1 MTETFRLISAL
12 HYGAALIDAQG
23 RVITINNRLAQMC
36 GIDERQARTRS
47 VHGLLTDVLCDRSP
61 WVPSDRWENDR
72 RILERGPVHS
82 CLPGDPPAEVSISL
96 APARRGRSVLSV
108 VPAGFSRRP
117 GIVDALLRST
127 SAGIFILDDENR
139 ILTQNSLARQLGPD
153 DDGSLDTGFPR
164 GCPIDTYLNVTQGGA
179 PFSVAERIAQAR
191 REEID
196 LTFAA
201 DLRAAPTPD
210 RVLDVAISIA
220 PVESDSNEDGWRAA
234 RDALERSPEAVIVL
248 VRDISDKRQLYRDVR
263 RLQHARQV
271 ARAAGGIAHE
281 LNNSTTAL
289 MTHVS
294 LLDRTLEDS
303 PSGARNE
310 LKNVESAVRRIKRLG
325 QQLERFSGTGFTAPE
340 HEQSEASPDLSAALL
355 SEVVQD
361 TVSLAVSGTAIRSS
375 FAIDGGLPSV
385 RISPEA
391 VSQALF
397 NVVINAVE
405 AMDEEGRIH
414 FSVWKSADPPTVVV
428 EVRDE
433 GHGMDSRIVSHVT
446 QPYFSTKPHG
456 VGMGLTVTLSTL
468 ESAGGGLEIE
478 TDPGFGTAVRMYLP
492 ISDPLPERP
501 PQERSQ
507 TGEREEFRGS
517 RVLLV
522 EDDPLVR
529 RSLERTLQSVG
540 CEVTAV
546 ESGDRA
552 IEVFRSEFTRHH
564 QFQLVITDLTMPG
577 RNDGVQ
583 LLRRIR
589 ELDPLIPAV
598 LSSGALHRQNSSSY
612 RDAGFQ
618 YVLRKPFGEA
628 EVRFA
633 LSVAL
638 SR

>member
-1 MTETFRLISAL
+1 
-12 HYGAALIDAQG
+12 
-23 RVITINNRLAQMC
+23 
-36 GIDERQARTRS
+36 
-47 VHGLLTDVLCDRSP
+47 
-61 WVPSDRWENDR
+61 
-72 RILERGPVHS
+72 
-82 CLPGDPPAEVSISL
+82 
-96 APARRGRSVLSV
+96 
-108 VPAGFSRRP
+108 
-117 GIVDALLRST
+117 
-127 SAGIFILDDENR
+127 
-139 ILTQNSLARQLGPD
+139 
-153 DDGSLDTGFPR
+153 
-164 GCPIDTYLNVTQGGA
+164 
-179 PFSVAERIAQAR
+179 R
-191 REEID
+191 RENTD

-201 DLRAAPTPD
+201 DLRAAPSAD
-210 RVLDVAISIA
+210 RELDVAISIA
-220 PVESDSNEDGWRAA
+220 PIQSDVGESSHRSAHRVRG
-234 RDALERSPEAVIVL
+234 DAPEAVIVF

-271 ARAAGGIAHE
+271 SRAAGGIAHE

-289 MTHVS
+289 MTHLG
-294 LLDRTLEDS
+294 LLDRALGGS
-303 PSGARNE
+303 HAGARHE
-310 LKNVESAVRRIKRLG
+310 IKNVESAVRRITRLG
-325 QQLERFSGTGFTAPE
+325 QQLERFSGSSFTASEDEEPE
-340 HEQSEASPDLSAALL
+340 TSPELSAGLL
-355 SEVVQD
+355 SEIVQD

-375 FAIDGGLPSV
+375 FAIDGGLSSV

-414 FSVWKSADPPTVVV
+414 LGVWKSSDPDAVVV

-433 GHGMDSRIVSHVT
+433 GHGMDSRIAAQVT

-456 VGMGLTVTLSTL
+456 VGMGLTVTLSIL
-468 ESAGGGLEIE
+468 EAAGGGLEIQ

-492 ISDPLPERP
+492 TSTPLPERP
-501 PQERSQ
+501 LQDR
-507 TGEREEFRGS
+507 TGTAEDESFRGS
-517 RVLLV
+517 RVLVV

-552 IEVFRSEFTRHH
+552 IEVFRSAFSHH
-564 QFQLVITDLTMPG
+564 NQFQLVITDLTMPG

-583 LLRRIR
+583 VLRRIR

-598 LSSGALHRQNSSSY
+598 LSSGALHRRNTSSY

>member
-1 MTETFRLISAL
+1 
-12 HYGAALIDAQG
+12 G
-23 RVITINNRLAQMC
+23 V
-36 GIDERQARTRS
+36 
-47 VHGLLTDVLCDRSP
+47 
-61 WVPSDRWENDR
+61 
-72 RILERGPVHS
+72 
-82 CLPGDPPAEVSISL
+82 
-96 APARRGRSVLSV
+96 
-108 VPAGFSRRP
+108 
-117 GIVDALLRST
+117 
-127 SAGIFILDDENR
+127 FILDGGNR
-139 ILTQNSLARQLGPD
+139 IITQNSLARQLGPE
-153 DDGSLDTGFPR
+153 DDGSLSTGFPR

-191 REEID
+191 RENTD

-201 DLRAAPTPD
+201 DLRASPTPD
-210 RVLDVAISIA
+210 RELDVAISIA
-220 PVESDSNEDGWRAA
+220 PVESDRHETEPPVVQGAP
-234 RDALERSPEAVIVL
+234 ERPPEAAVVL

-271 ARAAGGIAHE
+271 SRAAGGIAHE
-281 LNNSTTAL
+281 LNNSATAL
-289 MTHVS
+289 MTHLG
-294 LLDRTLEDS
+294 LLNHALDDAPT
-303 PSGARNE
+303 GVQNE
-310 LKNVESAVRRIKRLG
+310 LKSIESAVRRIKRLG
-325 QQLERFSGTGFTAPE
+325 HQLERFSANGSTPPDQEEPE
-340 HEQSEASPDLSAALL
+340 DSSDLSAGLL
-355 SEVVQD
+355 SEIVQD

-414 FSVWKSADPPTVVV
+414 FGVWKSSDPPAVVV

-433 GHGMDSRIVSHVT
+433 GHGMDSRIVSQVT

-492 ISDPLPERP
+492 VSDPLPERP
-501 PQERSQ
+501 SHDRTR
-507 TGEREEFRGS
+507 TGQGEEYRGY

-540 CEVTAV
+540 CEVMAV

-552 IEVFRSEFTRHH
+552 IEVFRSEFSSHH
-564 QFQLVITDLTMPG
+564 HFQLVITDLTMPG

-598 LSSGALHRQNSSSY
+598 LSSGALHRRNSSSY

>member
-1 MTETFRLISAL
+1 MIRFISAL
-12 HYGAALIDAQG
+12 HYGAVLVDAQG
-23 RVITINNRLAQMC
+23 RVITINDHLARMC
-36 GIDERQARTRS
+36 GIDGDTFRARPIDD
-47 VHGLLTDVLCDRSP
+47 LLTTVLSEKSP
-61 WVPSDRWENDR
+61 WRPSGRWQEDRE
-72 RILERGPVHS
+72 ILEAGPVHAFI
-82 CLPGDPPAEVSISL
+82 PGPRPRDVSISV
-96 APARRGRSVLSV
+96 APGRRGRAMVTFVASADGGRSGV
-108 VPAGFSRRP
+108 
-117 GIVDALLRST
+117 VDALLRTT
-127 SAGIFILDDENR
+127 SAGVFVLDSDGR
-139 ILTQNSLARQLGPD
+139 ILTHNTLARQLGPE
-153 DDGSLDTGFPR
+153 DDGTLPAGFPWMSS
-164 GCPIDTYLNVTQGGA
+164 IDDYLNVTQKGV
-179 PFSVAERIAQAR
+179 PFQIRERITRAR
-191 REEID
+191 RQNRD

-210 RVLDVAISIA
+210 RELDVAISIA
-220 PVESDSNEDGWRAA
+220 PIEHVLA
-234 RDALERSPEAVIVL
+234 DASQEAISAPPLDTAEAVVVC
-248 VRDISDKRQLYRDVR
+248 VRDISDRKQLSRDIR
-263 RLQHARQV
+263 HLQHAREV
-271 ARAAGGIAHE
+271 SRAAGGIAHE
-281 LNNSTTAL
+281 LSNSTTAL
-289 MTHVS
+289 MTHLGLLVRS
-294 LLDRTLEDS
+294 LRDTPAVVGD
-303 PSGARNE
+303 E
-310 LKNVESAVRRIKRLG
+310 LKNAESAVRRIRRLG
-325 QQLERFSGTGFTAPE
+325 QQLERFSGHGSADSDQEDSETGAE
-340 HEQSEASPDLSAALL
+340 VSGVLL
-355 SEVVQD
+355 SEIIQD
-361 TVSLAVSGTAIRSS
+361 TVALAVSGTGVRSS

-385 RISPEA
+385 RIPSEA
-391 VSQALF
+391 ISQALF

-405 AMDEEGRIH
+405 AMDEEGLIH
-414 FSVWKSADPPTVVV
+414 FSVWKSDDPDAVVV

-433 GHGMDSRIVSHVT
+433 GHGMDNRIVSQVT

-468 ESAGGGLEIE
+468 ENFGGGLEIE

-492 ISDPLPERP
+492 SLETLPEGMTAART
-501 PQERSQ
+501 QEVDTQ
-507 TGEREEFRGS
+507 DFRGA

-552 IEVFRSEFTRHH
+552 IEVFRSEIAHH
-564 QFQLVITDLTMPG
+564 QQFQLVITDLTMPG

-598 LSSGALHRQNSSSY
+598 LSSGALHRRNASSY

-618 YVLRKPFGEA
+618 YVLRKPFGES

>member
-1 MTETFRLISAL
+1 MFGREGRGAHACSA
-12 HYGAALIDAQG
+12 
-23 RVITINNRLAQMC
+23 
-36 GIDERQARTRS
+36 DE
-47 VHGLLTDVLCDRSP
+47 LLRHIVSGSSS
-61 WVPSDRWENDR
+61 WVPTGRWHDDRAT
-72 RILERGPVHS
+72 LERGPVYAV
-82 CLPGDPPAEVSISL
+82 LPGDPPTEVTISL
-96 APARRGRSVLSV
+96 APARRGRSVVVV
-108 VPAGFSRRP
+108 VPVGDDRRS
-117 GIVDALLRST
+117 GILDALLRST
-127 SAGIFILDDENR
+127 SAGVFIIDGTDR
-139 ILTQNSLARQLGPD
+139 ILTQNSLARQLGPE
-153 DDGSLDTGFPR
+153 DDGTLPAEFPR
-164 GCPIDTYLNVTQGGA
+164 GCLIDTYLNVTQKGT
-179 PFSVAERIAQAR
+179 PFSVKACIEQAR
-191 REEID
+191 RRNTD

-201 DLRAAPTPD
+201 DLRAAPTPEHEM
-210 RVLDVAISIA
+210 DVAISVA
-220 PVESDSNEDGWRAA
+220 PIGLNPDVHASSSAGVHTPGARCDS
-234 RDALERSPEAVIVL
+234 VVL
-248 VRDISDKRQLYRDVR
+248 FVRDISDQRQMYRDVR
-263 RLQHARQV
+263 RLQHAREV
-271 ARAAGGIAHE
+271 SRAAGGIAHE

-289 MTHVS
+289 MAHMG
-294 LLDRTLEDS
+294 LLDRTLQDASTEVRD
-303 PSGARNE
+303 E
-310 LKNVESAVRRIKRLG
+310 LRHVESAVRRIKRLG
-325 QQLERFSGTGFTAPE
+325 QQLERFSGNGLAVPD
-340 HEQSEASPDLSAALL
+340 EQELESSQDVSAMLL
-355 SEVVQD
+355 SEIIQD
-361 TVSLAVSGTAIRSS
+361 TAALAVSGTAVRSS

-397 NVVINAVE
+397 NVVVNAVE
-405 AMDEEGRIH
+405 AMEEEGRIH
-414 FSVWKSADPPTVVV
+414 FAVWKSEDTPAVVV

-433 GHGMDSRIVSHVT
+433 GHGMDSRIVPQVT
-446 QPYFSTKPHG
+446 HPYFSTKPYG

-468 ESAGGGLEIE
+468 ETAGGGLEIE

-492 ISDPLPERP
+492 IREPLPEPAAR
-501 PQERSQ
+501 ERTRTAAEQ
-507 TGEREEFRGS
+507 DFRGY

-546 ESGDRA
+546 ESGDRG
-552 IEVFRSEFTRHH
+552 IDVFRSEFTRRNR
-564 QFQLVITDLTMPG
+564 FQLVITDLTMPG

-598 LSSGALHRQNSSSY
+598 LSSGALHRRNTSSY